1 MFNSNDTDC
10 VPVRRSQVQPV
21 TVISPRAEPM
31 QTRLVRVTLLCGTT
45 VSSNSFTTV
54 AEIYQLVRSRLVCL
68 QGPSWCRNHFR
79 VEVSYRSRLLVD
91 RNIDLVEYGVRDGDR
106 IQVTVT
112 GCLRGGAPS
121 GVTVRGEYFPQV
133 EDTWCARKKLRA
145 RQLTTFTRMSHEY
158 LPTDRMRKTTKKKT
172 RSLEDRAFDKFEAA
186 RLEVQASGD
195 YLSMAQSFLTSLDN
209 QFDTDFLKLMED
221 LLVFMM
227 MLMRARAKADIMLA
241 VLVFVKLRT
250 NKALVSEA
258 LTNLST
264 LTDALF
270 DDSPAVQATMEE
282 NVISFR
288 DLLGK
293 WDELRETTLGKKYS
307 KLLRYL
313 ASYGVFSC
321 VGVKP
326 TLQNLRKSEDLGSTI
341 NHADFLYSVLDTCS
355 FTLQRALMF
364 ARTGEWSVFLHGPKT
379 YAAWY
384 DKCLD
389 IKRKA
394 YSLGN
399 LEAQGTDYFQFIATM
414 KECIEEGQSIVKFA
428 SRDLKHELKAAR
440 VMLHEILLIEA
451 SVLTKK
457 SAQEE
462 RRAPFAV
469 LIHGQSSVAKS
480 MFQKMLFYY
489 YGKLMGLPTTS
500 DYRYVRN
507 PADAY
512 WSGFSS
518 QVWCIQ
524 MDDIGFLNPAKA
536 TEDLSLTELI
546 AIVNNVPLVPNQA
559 DLADKGKTPVRAR
572 CVLAS
577 SNAKHLN
584 ASAYFFCPLAVQ
596 RRLPW
601 VITVEPRP
609 EFARSDAES
618 MIDPM
623 RMTSL
628 DDDWPDFWT
637 ISVDKVVPGGKA
649 GERDMAQFE
658 SVKKFSNTQ
667 DFLDWFGP
675 VCKDFD
681 RIQGKAMN
689 DDIIMSTFDLCQI
702 CNKTAGKCE
711 CTRGLEVE
719 ARGEV
724 MLPRNV
730 TFGEDFYERYVEG
743 SLTECRHYSFV
754 NGAYMCYADTMRN
767 NVVLRSYAAPV
778 TVIEKVIVP
787 ENPAVSEY
795 ADVLNEMILRQRTA
809 SDSYVEKIACYVL
822 NSALNVFLY
831 FSPCPD
837 TSGLKVEARNEV
849 VLPNGVKFGEDF
861 YERFVE
867 GSLIENRQYT
877 FVRDSYMCIVQV
889 LKNGEE
895 LRSYAVPAI
904 VVERIVEPV
913 KVQASNVEYAD
924 ILNEVISR
932 QRVSA
937 DGFQE
942 RFVCRAVNMFLG
954 AYIRFGF
961 VRRLSDWLVSYWV
974 VRAIVRRMIEN
985 YVPPRMMA
993 RQFFHFLGVISERV
1007 YTSKKWRKVILGVGV
1022 LSVSWMAY
1030 KRICN
1035 WSVQGGKMSVPDDHF
1050 SKNEKEN
1057 VWKRDDYQ
1065 TTNFDVDPISLN
1077 WKSLSVDQIV
1087 AKVRRNTA
1095 RIFVSDGRQQI
1106 PGNAF
1111 CVGGHLWVTNN
1122 HILPEIDGDVT
1133 VDLRVDPL
1141 GQGTS
1146 RNVSFVLEQSQIY
1159 RENGGDLA
1167 YFEILA
1173 VDARPDLRKL
1183 VSRESL
1189 EGTFRAKYIGLNR
1202 DCSPKVV
1209 DVGAVVK
1216 TVAHCGDHNRS
1227 YTYWTGEVEQDT
1239 VNGDCG
1245 TPMVSFGPSVAIL
1258 GLHQLGGS
1266 RNRVFAVKLT
1276 QSSLERAQMFFTR
1289 PVVQAGVP
1297 KISCS
1302 VNKKVL
1308 GPVGHRSPLRWLSA
1322 GSITTFGTFVGYQ
1335 VRSRSK
1341 VCATMCGDY
1350 IKSVREWQIPFGR
1363 PDLKDWRPWHLAY
1376 KDVVEQQNILK
1387 TSILKKAV
1395 DGYVADVCA
1404 GLSESDKENLRII
1417 SDHAAINGI
1426 AGVQYIDKMNFNS
1439 SMGEPFNKSKK
1450 WFLEAAPTESQPLA
1464 KVFTTEVMERAA
1476 DIEHRYRSG
1485 VRACPV
1491 FSGQLKDEAR
1501 AESKIALGKIRVF
1514 TGAPVD
1520 WSLVVRKYLLSFVKV
1535 VQENR
1540 LLFEAAP
1547 GCVTQSLEW
1556 EQFRDYLVQHGV
1568 DQIVAGDYGKFDK
1581 KMTAQVIL
1589 AAFDAIIA
1597 ILKFAGWSAEDL
1609 LVVYGIAED
1618 TAYSF
1623 VNCNG
1628 DLVMLYG
1635 SNPSG
1640 HPLTVIINS
1649 VVNALYMRYCFI
1661 VLSEDKQCTLF
1672 KKFVSLMTYG
1682 DDNVMGVCKSIP
1694 WFNHTAIVGV
1704 LKSIGVEYTM
1714 ADKESKSVPY
1724 ININDVSFLKRSW
1737 RWDEDVKAYLCPL
1750 EEQSIHKMLCINIPS
1765 GTISAE
1771 AQMIAEMNSAVRE
1784 WFFYGRERFEKERAF
1799 LLEVIDKFELRP
1811 EYNLTPFPMWEEL
1824 RDTFWRASS
1833 GMITERLGENNS
1845 HPVFTETVCF

>member
-1 MFNSNDTDC
+1 MSNESGEFTMTTFRVVRGFRFARVAPQIVMSNDTDC
-10 VPVRRSQVQPV
+10 VPIRRSQVVPV
-21 TVISPRAEPM
+21 TVIPPRVEPP
-31 QTRLVRVTLLCGTT
+31 QTRLVRVTLVCGTT
-45 VSSNSFTTV
+45 VSQNSFTTV
-54 AEIYQLVRSRLVCL
+54 AEIYQLVRERLVRL

-79 VEVSYRSRLLVD
+79 VEVSYRTRLLVD
-91 RNIDLVEYGVRDGDR
+91 REVDLIEYGVRDGDR
-106 IQVTVT
+106 IVVTVT

-121 GVTVRGEYFPQV
+121 GVTVRGEYFPLI

-145 RQLTTFTRMSHEY
+145 RQLSTFTRLSHEY
-158 LPTDRMRKTTKKKT
+158 LPTDRMRKIAKKKVQ
-172 RSLEDRAFDKFEAA
+172 SLEDRAFDKFEAA

-195 YLSMAQSFLTSLDN
+195 YLSMVQSFLTSLDK

-221 LLVFMM
+221 ILVFMM
-227 MLMRARAKADIMLA
+227 LIMRSRAKADIMVA

-258 LTNLST
+258 LTNLSA

-270 DDSPAVQATMEE
+270 DDVPAVQATMEE
-282 NVISFR
+282 NVTTFR

-293 WDELRETTLGKKYS
+293 WDELRETTLGKKYL
-307 KLLRYL
+307 KLVRYL
-313 ASYGVFSC
+313 ASYGIFTC
-321 VGVKP
+321 VGVRP
-326 TLQNLRKSEDLGSTI
+326 SLQNLRKSEEMSSNI

-364 ARTGEWSVFLHGPKT
+364 ARTGEWAVFLHGPKT

-399 LEAQGTDYFQFIATM
+399 LEAQGTDYFKFVATM
-414 KECIEEGQSIVKFA
+414 KECIEEGHSIVKFA
-428 SRDLKHELKAAR
+428 SRELKHELRAAR

-457 SAQEE
+457 SAQQE

-480 MFQKMLFYY
+480 MFQKMLFFY
-489 YGKLMGLPTTS
+489 YGKLMGLPTTD
-500 DYRYVRN
+500 DYKYVRN
-507 PADAY
+507 PADQY

-518 QVWCIQ
+518 QAWCIQ

-609 EFARSDAES
+609 EFSRADAS
-618 MIDPM
+618 CMIDPTK
-623 RMTSL
+623 MTSL
-628 DDDWPDFWT
+628 DNDWPDFWN
-637 ISVDKVVPGGKA
+637 ISVDKVIPGGKA
-649 GERDMAQFE
+649 GERDMAKFE
-658 SVKKFSNTQ
+658 NVKKFSNTQ

-689 DDIIMSTFDLCQI
+689 DDVVMSTFELCQV
-702 CNKTAGKCE
+702 CNRTTGRCVCA
-711 CTRGLEVE
+711 RGLDVE
-719 ARGEV
+719 AIGEV
-724 MLPRNV
+724 VLPEGV
-730 TFGEDFYERYVEG
+730 TFGEDFYERFVDGPFVEY
-743 SLTECRHYSFV
+743 RQYSCV
-754 NGAYMCYADTMRN
+754 EDTYMC
-767 NVVLRSYAAPV
+767 SI
-778 TVIEKVIVP
+778 TV
-787 ENPAVSEY
+787 SR
-795 ADVLNEMILRQRTA
+795 D
-809 SDSYVEKIACYVL
+809 
-822 NSALNVFLY
+822 
-831 FSPCPD
+831 
-837 TSGLKVEARNEV
+837 
-849 VLPNGVKFGEDF
+849 GV
-861 YERFVE
+861 
-867 GSLIENRQYT
+867 
-877 FVRDSYMCIVQV
+877 
-889 LKNGEE
+889 E
-895 LRSYAVPAI
+895 LRSYVSPAK
-904 VVERIVEPV
+904 VVVRVEAPV
-913 KVQASNVEYAD
+913 EVQATSSVDYAD
-924 ILNEVISR
+924 LLNEVVVR
-932 QRVSA
+932 QRASSS
-937 DGFQE
+937 DNQE
-942 RFVCRAVNMFLG
+942 RFVCSIITWFLS
-954 AYIRFGF
+954 AYIRFAI
-961 VRRLSDWLVSYWV
+961 VRCISDWLISHW
-974 VRAIVRRMIEN
+974 AIRVLVRRAVTN
-985 YVPPRMMA
+985 YIPPRMMA
-993 RQFFHFLGVISERV
+993 RQFFTFLGVLSERV
-1007 YTSKKWRKVILGVGV
+1007 FMSKRWRKVILGVGV
-1022 LSVSWMAY
+1022 LTVSWVAY
-1030 KRICN
+1030 KRVCN
-1035 WSVQGGKMSVPDDHF
+1035 WNVQGGKMSVPDDHF
-1050 SKNEKEN
+1050 RKNEKEN

-1065 TTNFDVDPISLN
+1065 VTTFDVDPISLN
-1077 WKSLSVDQIV
+1077 WKSLTVDQITS
-1087 AKVRRNTA
+1087 KIRRNTA
-1095 RIFVSDGRQQI
+1095 RIFVSDGKQQI

-1122 HILPEIDGDVT
+1122 HILPNIDGDISI
-1133 VDLRVDPL
+1133 DFRVDPV
-1141 GQGTS
+1141 GQGVS
-1146 RNVSFVLEQSQIY
+1146 RNVKFTLEQSQIY
-1159 RENGGDLA
+1159 RETGSDLA

-1173 VDARPDLRKL
+1173 VDARADLRKL
-1183 VSRESL
+1183 IARDTLDGVC
-1189 EGTFRAKYIGLNR
+1189 RAKYIGLNR
-1202 DCSPKVV
+1202 DCSPKDV
-1209 DVGAVVK
+1209 DVRGVHSTFAYCESHDR
-1216 TVAHCGDHNRS
+1216 T
-1227 YTYWTGEVEQDT
+1227 YTYWRGEVEEDT

-1245 TPMVSFGPSVAIL
+1245 TPMVSLGPHVAIL

-1266 RNRVFAVKLT
+1266 RKIAFAVKLT
-1276 QSSLERAQMFFTR
+1276 QGSLNRAQDFFVR

-1308 GPVGHRSPLRWLSA
+1308 GPVGHKSPLRWLTT
-1322 GSITTFGTFVGYQ
+1322 GSITTFGTFIGYQ

-1341 VCATMCGDY
+1341 VCSTLCGDY
-1350 IKSVREWQIPFGR
+1350 IKSVRDWQIPFGR

-1404 GLSESDKENLRII
+1404 GLSEDDKENLRII

-1450 WFLEAAPTESQPLA
+1450 WFVEPAPTESQPTA
-1464 KVFTTEVMERAA
+1464 KVFTPEVMERAA
-1476 DIEHRYRSG
+1476 DIERRYRSG

-1581 KMTAQVIL
+1581 KMTAQMIL

-1618 TAYSF
+1618 TAFSF

-1694 WFNHTAIVGV
+1694 WFNHTAIVEV

-1799 LLEVIDKFELRP
+1799 LLEVIDKFGLRP
-1811 EYNLTPFPMWEEL
+1811 EYNLTPFPVWEEL
-1824 RDTFWRASS
+1824 RDTFWRASR
-1833 GMITERLGENNS
+1833 GMVTERLGEVNS

>member
-1 MFNSNDTDC
+1 MFNANDTDC
-10 VPVRRSQVQPV
+10 IPVRRSQVQPV
-21 TVISPRAEPM
+21 TVVSPRAEPV

-54 AEIYQLVRSRLVCL
+54 AEIYQLVRSRLVRL

-91 RNIDLVEYGVRDGDR
+91 RNVDLVEYGVRDGDR

-158 LPTDRMRKTTKKKT
+158 LPTDRMRKITKKKT

-326 TLQNLRKSEDLGSTI
+326 TLQNLKKSEDLGSAV

-399 LEAQGTDYFQFIATM
+399 LEAQGTDYFKFIATM

-609 EFARSDAES
+609 EFARLDAES
-618 MIDPM
+618 MIDPT

-628 DDDWPDFWT
+628 DNDWPDFWT

-689 DDIIMSTFDLCQI
+689 DDIIMSSFDLCQI
-702 CNKTAGKCE
+702 CNKTTGKCE
-711 CTRGLEVE
+711 CAKGLEVE
-719 ARGEV
+719 ARG
-724 MLPRNV
+724 
-730 TFGEDFYERYVEG
+730 
-743 SLTECRHYSFV
+743 
-754 NGAYMCYADTMRN
+754 
-767 NVVLRSYAAPV
+767 
-778 TVIEKVIVP
+778 
-787 ENPAVSEY
+787 
-795 ADVLNEMILRQRTA
+795 
-809 SDSYVEKIACYVL
+809 
-822 NSALNVFLY
+822 
-831 FSPCPD
+831 
-837 TSGLKVEARNEV
+837 EV

-877 FVRDSYMCIVQV
+877 FVKDSYMCVVQI
-889 LKNGEE
+889 LKDGVE
-895 LRSYAVPAI
+895 LRSYATPAT
-904 VVERIVEPV
+904 VVERVAEPV

-932 QRVSA
+932 QRVAA

-942 RFVCRAVNMFLG
+942 RFMCRAINMFLG

-961 VRRLSDWLVSYWV
+961 VRRFSDWLVSYWV
-974 VRAIVRRMIEN
+974 VRSIVRRLIEN

-1050 SKNEKEN
+1050 RKNEKEN

-1065 TTNFDVDPISLN
+1065 TTTFDIDPMSLN
-1077 WKSLSVDQIV
+1077 WRSLSVDQITS
-1087 AKVRRNTA
+1087 KIRRNTA
-1095 RIFVSDGRQQI
+1095 RIFVSDGKQQI

-1122 HILPEIDGDVT
+1122 HILPDGGADVT
-1133 VDLRVDPL
+1133 VDFRVDPI

-1146 RNVSFVLEQSQIY
+1146 RNVKFTLEQSQIY
-1159 RENGGDLA
+1159 RESGSDLA

-1183 VSRESL
+1183 ISHGSL
-1189 EGTFRAKYIGLNR
+1189 DGTFRAKYIGLNR
-1202 DCSPKVV
+1202 DCSPK
-1209 DVGAVVK
+1209 DMNIGAVVK
-1216 TVAHCGDHNRS
+1216 TSAYCEAHERT

-1245 TPMVSFGPSVAIL
+1245 TPMVSVGPSVTIL

-1266 RNRVFAVKLT
+1266 RNRAFAVKLT
-1276 QSSLERAQMFFTR
+1276 QSSLERAQSFFSR

-1302 VNKKVL
+1302 INKKVL
-1308 GPVGHRSPLRWLSA
+1308 GPIGHKSPLRWLTT
-1322 GSITTFGTFVGYQ
+1322 GSITTFGTFIGYQ

-1341 VCATMCGDY
+1341 VCSTMCGDY
-1350 IKSVREWQIPFGR
+1350 IKSVRKWQIPFGR

-1395 DGYVADVCA
+1395 DGYVADICA
-1404 GLSESDKENLRII
+1404 GLSEDDKENLRII

-1450 WFLEAAPTESQPLA
+1450 WFLEAAPTDSQPLA
-1464 KVFTTEVMERAA
+1464 KVFTPEVMERAA

-1581 KMTAQVIL
+1581 KMTAQMIL

-1618 TAYSF
+1618 TAFSF

-1661 VLSEDKQCTLF
+1661 VLSEDKQCVSF

-1694 WFNHTAIVGV
+1694 WFNHTAIVEV

-1799 LLEVIDKFELRP
+1799 LLEVIDKFGLRP
-1811 EYNLTPFPMWEEL
+1811 EYNLTPFPVWEEL

-1845 HPVFTETVCF
+1845 HPVFTETICF